1 MGNNAGTGQRECAT
15 QISSTKNKMNK
26 AKNVIPL
33 LGNPLGVCYV
43 REETCVGEAS
53 EMDFRSSSP
62 TFLSQITHILKPR
75 GSAAVPGLPR
85 LQTDTRTRSSCG
97 CTHSAAVTPT
107 EMQLH
112 TGRHLESAQMARPLP
127 CSSPC
132 CRSSALSSRDTS
144 SAACPAAHKS
154 RPCTL
159 GK

>member
-1 MGNNAGTGQRECAT
+1 MGNNAGTGQHERKGPT

-43 REETCVGEAS
+43 KEETCVGEAS
-53 EMDFRSSSP
+53 EIDFRSSSP
-62 TFLSQITHILKPR
+62 TFLSQITYILKPR
-75 GSAAVPGLPR
+75 GSAAVLGLPR
-85 LQTDTRTRSSCG
+85 LQTDTVPPSHPQRCS
-97 CTHSAAVTPT
+97 
-107 EMQLH
+107 LH

-127 CSSPC
+127 CFSPC

-154 RPCTL
+154 QPCTL